1 MHRQS
6 LQRRLATRLALVYVL
21 AIAMAVSFFIYQ
33 AYDAAGSLSDRQL
46 GLRAADLAR
55 YVSADNLGMPRL
67 TLPPELAAAYAA
79 ASDADVYAIRAPNG
93 RVIAA
98 SPDSFAEQVAEWPAA
113 ADSPNYFRLKYV
125 GTHVQDY
132 YGLSIVLG
140 SAAGPL
146 LITVAHEAEI
156 NQLVHTILRG
166 FVFHIG
172 WLIPIFLAITL
183 AIGILA
189 IRSGLRPLREVSY
202 MASAIGPNSTAIRLP
217 ESNLPSEMVPLVA
230 AVNHALDRLEQ
241 GFAVQR
247 EFTANA
253 AHELRTPLAIITGA
267 LDSVEGNGAVKK
279 LRSDVA
285 RMNRLVEQ
293 LLRVARLDAIALD
306 VSKTVDLKDIATS
319 IVTTFAPWVID
330 QGRTLA
336 LTAPDEPVYVRGNA
350 YAIED
355 AIRNLVENAVAHS
368 PRGEEVMVE
377 VLPAGHVSVADH
389 GPGVPIDQRERI
401 FERFWRGRDVE
412 TAGVGLGLAIVKQI
426 MEAHRGTVEVR
437 SDLDHGAIFI
447 LKFHKPPKIAAD
459 QLLMAVLAISCGQL
473 ILPLARQLV

>member
-1 MHRQS
+1 MRLRS
-6 LQRRLATRLALVYVL
+6 LQLRLTVRLALVYLL
-21 AIAMAVSFFIYQ
+21 AIAMAHSFFIYQ

-55 YVSADNLGMPRL
+55 YVSVDKSGAPRL
-67 TLPPELAAAYAA
+67 DLPPELAAAYAA
-79 ASDADVYAIRAPNG
+79 ASDADLFAIRASDG
-93 RVIAA
+93 HLIAA
-98 SPDSFAEQVAEWPAA
+98 SSADFGEQVAGWSAA
-113 ADSPNYFRLKYV
+113 TDRPSYFRLKNL
-125 GTHVQDY
+125 GTRVQDY
-132 YGLSIVLG
+132 YGLSIVIN
-140 SAAGPL
+140 SVAGL
-146 LITVAHEAEI
+146 LSITVAHGPEI

-189 IRSGLRPLREVSY
+189 IRSGLRPLRDVSC
-202 MASAIGPNSTAIRLP
+202 MAAAIGPSATAIRLP

-230 AVNHALDRLEQ
+230 AVNHAFDRLEQ

-253 AHELRTPLAIITGA
+253 AHELRTPLAIITGV
-267 LDSVEGNGAVKK
+267 LDAVEGNGTIKK
-279 LRSDVA
+279 HRNDVA
-285 RMNRLVEQ
+285 RLNRLVEQ

-306 VSKTVDLKDIATS
+306 ISEAVDLKAIAAS
-319 IVTTFAPWVID
+319 VVTTMAPWVIE

-336 LTAPDEPVYVRGNA
+336 LAGPDEPVYIRGNA

-368 PRGEEVMVE
+368 PRSEEVTVE
-377 VLPAGHVSVADH
+377 VLPAGGVSVADH

-437 SDLDHGAIFI
+437 NNSGQGVIFT
-447 LKFHKPPKIAAD
+447 LTFA
-459 QLLMAVLAISCGQL
+459 QSS
-473 ILPLARQLV
+473 RS

>member
-1 MHRQS
+1 MRRRS
-6 LQRRLATRLALVYVL
+6 LQRRLAIRLALVYVL

-33 AYDAAGSLSDRQL
+33 AYNTAGSLSDRQL

-55 YVSADNLGMPRL
+55 YVSVANGGVPRL
-67 TLPPELAAAYAA
+67 NLPPELVAAYAA
-79 ASDADVYAIRAPNG
+79 ASDAEVFAIRTSDG

-98 SPDSFAEQVAEWPAA
+98 SPESFTEQVAGWPTAT
-113 ADSPNYFRLKYV
+113 DSPSYFRLKNV

-132 YGLSIVLG
+132 YGLSMVLS

-146 LITVAHEAEI
+146 LVTVVHEPEI

-189 IRSGLRPLREVSY
+189 IRSGLRPLRDVSH
-202 MASAIGPNSTAIRLP
+202 MASAIGPSATAIRLP
-217 ESNLPSEMVPLVA
+217 ESNLPSELVPLVA

-267 LDSVEGNGAVKK
+267 LDSVEGNGAIKK

-306 VSKTVDLKDIATS
+306 VSKTIDVRAIAAS
-319 IVTTFAPWVID
+319 MVTMMAPWVIE

-336 LTAPDEPVYVRGNA
+336 LTAPNEPVYVQGNA

-355 AIRNLVENAVAHS
+355 AI
-368 PRGEEVMVE
+368 
-377 VLPAGHVSVADH
+377 
-389 GPGVPIDQRERI
+389 
-401 FERFWRGRDVE
+401 
-412 TAGVGLGLAIVKQI
+412 
-426 MEAHRGTVEVR
+426 
-437 SDLDHGAIFI
+437 
-447 LKFHKPPKIAAD
+447 
-459 QLLMAVLAISCGQL
+459 
-473 ILPLARQLV
+473 